1 MANQTIGFIGAGN
14 MGGALARAVRRALP
28 NAEILL
34 SNRRL
39 EKSQALAEELGGQAA
54 TNIHIAQK
62 CDTIFLGVKPY
73 LIQQVLEE
81 IFPYLKGRNQ
91 YQPLIISMAARIT
104 LEDLEKWAGPAP
116 VIRIMPNTPVS
127 IGKGVTLY
135 TLGDAAVEAHRGRLT
150 ELLSASGSLIEIPE
164 AQMNTAGVVSGCG
177 PAFVDLFLE
186 ALADGAVYCGVPR
199 ELALQLAAEM
209 VVGAAALA
217 AESKIHPGAL
227 KDAVCSPGGS
237 TIRGVRKL
245 EQGGLRSAVM
255 DAVIASTG
263 KEKE

>member
-1 MANQTIGFIGAGN
+1 MQNQKIGFIGAGN

-28 NAEILL
+28 DAQILL
-34 SNRRL
+34 SNRRR
-39 EKSQALAEELGGQAA
+39 EKSRALAEELGGKAA
-54 TNIHIAQK
+54 TNIEIAQE

-73 LIQQVLEE
+73 LIRPVLEE
-81 IFPYLKGRNQ
+81 IAPCLKKRKEK
-91 YQPLIISMAARIT
+91 PLIISMAARVT
-104 LEDLEKWAGPAP
+104 LEELEKVSAASP

-135 TLGDAAVEAHRGRLT
+135 TPGTAADESCRERLSA
-150 ELLSASGSLIEIPE
+150 LLSASGSLIEIPE
-164 AQMNTAGVVSGCG
+164 SQMDSAGVVSGCG

-199 ELALQLAAEM
+199 ELALRLAAEM
-209 VVGAAALA
+209 TVGAAALA
-217 AESKIHPGAL
+217 AESNLHPGAL

-263 KEKE
+263 KE

>member
-1 MANQTIGFIGAGN
+1 MQTQTIGFIGAGN

-28 NAEILL
+28 QAEILL
-34 SNRRL
+34 SNRRR
-39 EKSQALAEELGGQAA
+39 EKSQVLAEELGGRAA
-54 TNIHIAQK
+54 ANIEIARE

-73 LIQQVLEE
+73 LIRPVLEE
-81 IFPYLKGRNQ
+81 IVPQLKKRKDK
-91 YQPLIISMAARIT
+91 PLIISMAARVT
-104 LEDLEKWAGPAP
+104 LEELEKLTGTAP

-135 TLGDAAVEAHRGRLT
+135 TPGTAADDSCRDRFKS
-150 ELLSASGSLIEIPE
+150 LLSASGSLIEIPE
-164 AQMNTAGVVSGCG
+164 AQMDAAGVVSGCG

-199 ELALQLAAEM
+199 ELAMQLAAEM
-209 VVGAAALA
+209 TVGAAQLA
-217 AESKIHPGAL
+217 AESKMHPGAL

-263 KEKE
+263 KE